1 MGYGMGMN
9 SYAYNNYANHSPQTD
24 NRGSS
29 PYDSQHHGY
38 SYNQQYASTDYNTAL
53 ISNNNNGVQSADAY
67 YMEAKTQYYQ
77 QQHQMQQQLQ
87 QSPRENTVE
96 YKNMLET
103 PLNEECYQRNTTTRQ
118 EDRSKECQVQ
128 QPSILSRALQGE
140 TSATLYSNRGG
151 YYGKST
157 GPEAGRSPTST
168 SCGPADSPSPCLSS
182 AASCESNLQAPIT
195 KMASGNEE
203 IDCDNMAMK
212 SETRAKDGA
221 YLPWMKAA
229 PETSPKES
237 SKRTRQ
243 TYTRYQTLELEK
255 EFQNNR
261 YLTRRRR
268 IEIAHALCLT
278 ERQIKI
284 WFQNRRMK
292 AKKTIKSDQISSPTH
307 ITTVDD
313 MNSDEFMHQQQTP
326 VGEILHNNPGIG
338 PYGIPGDDFL
348 PTYHHGRDL
357 GIHRADSTIP
367 SQIEHNA
374 FMELARSTC

>member
-1 MGYGMGMN
+1 MHHAPVDNWNYGNGYYHQGYQQYYPHSENQSANQYRGYSDSSYQTYKSMGYGMGMN

-229 PETSPKES
+229 PGNDINNKH
-237 SKRTRQ
+237 
-243 TYTRYQTLELEK
+243 YQ
-255 EFQNNR
+255 
-261 YLTRRRR
+261 
-268 IEIAHALCLT
+268 
-278 ERQIKI
+278 
-284 WFQNRRMK
+284 
-292 AKKTIKSDQISSPTH
+292 S
-307 ITTVDD
+307 
-313 MNSDEFMHQQQTP
+313 
-326 VGEILHNNPGIG
+326 
-338 PYGIPGDDFL
+338 
-348 PTYHHGRDL
+348 
-357 GIHRADSTIP
+357 
-367 SQIEHNA
+367 
-374 FMELARSTC
+374 